1 MKLENYIRTKEDEY
15 VIRQMNLNGDSY
27 EITAQLNVEELEGTH
42 FDTFATTEQTIVQAM
57 NLAFAGTGW
66 RCESS
71 LTKKRTIKKTNASAW
86 EILKQ
91 AVKTYRAEP
100 VIDSLNKIVT
110 FVEKR
115 GSDRGVYFSIQ
126 LNLKSVG
133 QQAQTT
139 DFYTRIIPV
148 GKDGLTIEAVN
159 GGKKYLE
166 DYTYSPKV
174 KTYYWKTSVTR
185 CLKALW
191 KMQGKNCMTLHT
203 RLLQILVMCL
213 TWQR

>member
-1 MKLENYIRTKEDEY
+1 MLRLLNAQRQMMPPVTTYNDLRIERVLDYDDRTLYFSVPVCAMPEEMKLENYIRTKEDEY

-126 LNLKSVG
+126 LNLKKLS
-133 QQAQTT
+133 
-139 DFYTRIIPV
+139 
-148 GKDGLTIEAVN
+148 
-159 GGKKYLE
+159 KKA
-166 DYTYSPKV
+166 
-174 KTYYWKTSVTR
+174 R
-185 CLKALW
+185 NLKF
-191 KMQGKNCMTLHT
+191 
-203 RLLQILVMCL
+203 
-213 TWQR
+213 